1 MASFMLCP
9 FLLNERCCDCLDLTS
24 MVERVD
30 AGEQEPLSPVH
41 GAKFGMAP
49 DNIQEGIG
57 LGLQDDCYQLL
68 AKPLQISQEIRSR
81 RFLRCRNNGILNI
94 WRLLT
99 ALEHFSNGRCV
110 KSGHRTHVQ
119 QDVEGRPLS
128 FTGSRSGKCVRNGRD
143 CGQKLL
149 VGFLQCL
156 DELCRSATESLTG
169 YITAYTRDFLLAG
182 LLTFLGHRSL
192 PFTKA
197 SLHATTKHGGFLPK
211 RGHYPARKPACASGA
226 PPFETLF
233 VLTVWRAVQSRL

>member
-1 MASFMLCP
+1 MASFMSCLF
-9 FLLNERCCDCLDLTS
+9 FLNKCCCDRLDLAS

-30 AGEQEPLSPVH
+30 AGEQEPLPPVH
-41 GAKFGMAP
+41 STKFGMAP
-49 DNIQEGIG
+49 DDIQVGIG
-57 LGLQDDCYQLL
+57 PGLQDGCYQLL
-68 AKPLQISQEIRSR
+68 AKPPQVCQEIGSC
-81 RFLRCRNNGILNI
+81 RFLRCGNNGILNI
-94 WRLLT
+94 RRLLT

-110 KSGHRTHVQ
+110 KSGHRMHVQ
-119 QDVEGRPLS
+119 QDVESRPLS
-128 FTGSRSGKCVRNGRD
+128 FTGSRSGECVRNGRD

-197 SLHATTKHGGFLPK
+197 SLHATTKHGGFLSK
-211 RGHYPARKPACASGA
+211 RGHCPVRKPAWRIRRSTRCLPQMMPCA
-226 PPFETLF
+226 
-233 VLTVWRAVQSRL
+233 RLRQAY